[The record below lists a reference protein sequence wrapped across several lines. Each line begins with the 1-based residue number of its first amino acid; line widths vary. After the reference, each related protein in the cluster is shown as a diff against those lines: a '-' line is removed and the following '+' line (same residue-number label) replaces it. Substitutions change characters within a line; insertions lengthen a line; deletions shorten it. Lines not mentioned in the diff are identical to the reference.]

1 MRPEAGQLTVALAW
15 NAQGAIIPL
24 FFVFPPK
31 RFKEHFLKGGP
42 VGFAGTGNPS
52 GWMKEED
59 FVLFL
64 AHFVRHTHVNLVSL
78 GLCVSLKKVKDLNHL
93 TIFITTVL
101 CIKQITRLLFSS
113 VF

>member
-1 MRPEAGQLTVALAW
+1 MRPEAGQLTVALAG

-64 AHFVRHTHVNLVSL
+64 AHFVRHTQSCKSCKFRFVCEFEEGKRS
-78 GLCVSLKKVKDLNHL
+78 
-93 TIFITTVL
+93 
-101 CIKQITRLLFSS
+101 
-113 VF
+113 